1 MNRKAYILMGSGLLM
16 MIAGW
21 LIIFLQVLR
30 VLEPSFF
37 ASFFGYGLSLLGF
50 VIGLGG
56 VVRFFQFRRRSRE
69 R

>member
-16 MIAGW
+16 MVVGW
-21 LIIFLQVLR
+21 LILFLQVLR
-30 VLEPSFF
+30 VFEPSFF
-37 ASFFGYGLSLLGF
+37 ASFFGYGLSFLGF

>member
-1 MNRKAYILMGSGLLM
+1 MNRKAYILMGSGLAM

-37 ASFFGYGLSLLGF
+37 ASFFGYGISFLGF
-50 VIGLGG
+50 AIGLGG